1 MKKALLVF
9 AGIIVLALIAFL
21 CFSASVKKSLAKIEN
36 AEIDMSLVQNGT
48 YTGHSE
54 LGPVVVDVAVT
65 VEDHKIKSV
74 DLVRHD
80 CGLGHPA
87 DVIVEQMTAQNTYD
101 VDAVSGATISSNVIK
116 NAVNKALLQGKNR

>member
-1 MKKALLVF
+1 MKKAFLVF

-36 AEIDMSLVQNGT
+36 AEIDMALVQNGT

-54 LGPVVVDVAVT
+54 LGPVIVDIAVE

-87 DVIVEQMTAQNTYD
+87 DVIVEQMTARNTYD